1 MLTCIGQDADPA
13 RPPRH
18 LYDMRLTNQKGDVA
32 AMFRGKSARIAAS
45 VIPAG

>member
-1 MLTCIGQDADPA
+1 MQTLQG
-13 RPPRH
+13 RH
-18 LYDMRLTNQKGDVA
+18 GIYQKGDVA